1 MTDPQYLRSQLLDL
15 MAACGTNPIPQPLE
29 YWRRQLATVA
39 GRVSKPE
46 TEEALIALEE
56 AGCIKSDL
64 DALTVRR
71 YAITES
77 GWRASSLYPRE

>member
-1 MTDPQYLRSQLLDL
+1 MTDPQYLRSTLLDL

-46 TEEALIALEE
+46 TEEALTALEE
-56 AGCIKSDL
+56 AGCVKSEL
-64 DALTVRR
+64 DALSIRR
-71 YAITES
+71 YWITES
-77 GWRASSLYPRE
+77 GWRASSLQPRE